1 MLRAHYRDIVS
12 LMWPR
17 CRVEC
22 GREGLYSVLSF
33 VGQSSSFS
41 VTPRKVWL
49 FGIVALALFVV
60 PLAGCGSSSS
70 SSAVSGGKVRVVA
83 AENFWGSIAAQVGGD
98 HVSVTS
104 VITNP
109 ATDPHDYEPTSQ
121 DARAFAL
128 AQYAIVNGAGYD
140 TWAQQS
146 LDANPSDG
154 RKELDVAKLAGRADG
169 DNPHMWYSP
178 TIVNQVADQI
188 TSDLKSL
195 DSAAYFDQQNHQFKT
210 VALKQYTDLIASI
223 KSAYDGTPVG
233 ATESIFEDMAP
244 ACGLNL
250 LTPPSLMKAI
260 AEGEDLTAEDKA
272 TMSEQIATKQIK
284 VLIFNAQNTTND
296 VNGFVNEAKAANIPV
311 VSITE
316 TLSPAGAS
324 FESWQV
330 SQLQALQTALAQA
343 TGK

>member
-1 MLRAHYRDIVS
+1 M
-12 LMWPR
+12 
-17 CRVEC
+17 
-22 GREGLYSVLSF
+22 LSF
-33 VGQSSSFS
+33 VRESSSYNT
-41 VTPRKVWL
+41 VTHRVWL
-49 FGIVALALFVV
+49 FGILALALFLV
-60 PLAGCGSSSS
+60 PLAGCDSSASS
-70 SSAVSGGKVRVVA
+70 GAVSGGKVQVVA

-104 VITNP
+104 IITNP

-121 DARAFAL
+121 DARAFAVT
-128 AQYAIVNGAGYD
+128 QYAIVNGAGYD

-146 LDANPSDG
+146 LDANPSSG

-178 TIVNQVADQI
+178 TIVSQVVDQI
-188 TSDLKSL
+188 TTDLKSL
-195 DSAAYFDQQNHQFKT
+195 DATDAAYFDQQNHQFKT
-210 VALKQYTDLIASI
+210 VALKQYTDLIANI
-223 KSAYDGTPVG
+223 KSAYAGTPVG

-250 LTPPSLMKAI
+250 ITPPSLMKAI

-272 TMSEQIATKQIK
+272 TMSQQIASKQIK
-284 VLIFNAQNTTND
+284 VLVFNAQNTTND

-324 FESWQV
+324 FQTWQV
-330 SQLQALQTALAQA
+330 NQLQALQTALAQA